1 MLVIR
6 GDKEEEQKRADV
18 GDEEV
23 KRSKHFD
30 EEAGSIGKCSKTGE
44 TSSSS
49 RKIDFA
55 STGTAERAENSR
67 VLGKDYTKEVIWL
80 LIFSGVVKKIKFWIL
95 IDDVTDVTWVSEYYD
110 SNTVRITNE
119 DVICA

>member
-18 GDEEV
+18 EQ
-23 KRSKHFD
+23 SKHFD
-30 EEAGSIGKCSKTGE
+30 EEAGSVGRGSKTGE

-55 STGTAERAENSR
+55 STGTAERADNSR
-67 VLGKDYTKEVIWL
+67 VLGKDYTKEVI
-80 LIFSGVVKKIKFWIL
+80 
-95 IDDVTDVTWVSEYYD
+95 
-110 SNTVRITNE
+110 
-119 DVICA
+119 